1 MSFFQADPP
10 AAVLVNS
17 GRFNQSYCLSL
28 GGSDGF
34 VRASAFVW
42 VAGGWPW
49 LWSRVCNSFAAGDRV
64 AWRSLDRGCESSA
77 SNESHETRAGECWEC
92 EFAQLLLKKNIFF
105 FLPRPSAVVLLGFH
119 NPTPLLFAKCWGS
132 TPCRRTE
139 QWIGETMSCTC
150 FQKRQL
156 IKSSHLLPW
165 WFFCFS

>member
-1 MSFFQADPP
+1 M
-10 AAVLVNS
+10 NS
-17 GRFNQSYCLSL
+17 GRFNQRYCLSL

-34 VRASAFVW
+34 VGASTFVW

-64 AWRSLDRGCESSA
+64 AWRSLDRGCESSG

-92 EFAQLLLKKNIFF
+92 ELAQLLWRETFF
-105 FLPRPSAVVLLGFH
+105 FPPSALSSCFVGIPQLYSFA
-119 NPTPLLFAKCWGS
+119 FAKCWGS